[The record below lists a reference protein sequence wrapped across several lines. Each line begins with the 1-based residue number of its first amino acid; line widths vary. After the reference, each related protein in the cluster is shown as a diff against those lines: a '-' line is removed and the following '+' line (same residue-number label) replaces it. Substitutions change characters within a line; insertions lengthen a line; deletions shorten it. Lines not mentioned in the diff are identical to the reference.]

1 MKLYWGCL
9 TSRRKGR
16 AMQEPDKK
24 EIVCYQ
30 RAINC
35 SQSKRKWWS
44 SSFIYLDIRLLNQRN
59 VVLVVLKENGTF
71 CFSYCPLDLK
81 GFHLIAFIAH
91 YCTLEK
97 KKNSRRF
104 PTSAYMVSKQEK
116 NYRAAVQWCFVAFIT
131 QLAVPLKLTFEVLVT
146 LLRLEIWLSNYN

>member
-59 VVLVVLKENGTF
+59 VVLVVLKENCTF

-97 KKNSRRF
+97 TKNSRGSQHQLIWSVNR
-104 PTSAYMVSKQEK
+104 K
-116 NYRAAVQWCFVAFIT
+116 RIT
-131 QLAVPLKLTFEVLVT
+131 EQQFSDVL
-146 LLRLEIWLSNYN
+146 WLSLLSWSFL